1 MKKIVLI
8 FTFFITSLLYSNEL
22 QTVYSYQNALYKA
35 KQENKLV
42 MVMMSYHGC
51 PVCDYMKDIVFERPN
66 VLDYLNKHF
75 LVVIKDIEKD
85 YYPQRFSAI
94 DSPTFFFIDPMTLH
108 DLIPKKTGGFRPE
121 QFLSI
126 LHEATG
132 EAEQNSAISPQDDN
146 GTIAPCPH
154 NAPCQEK
161 KKVHL

>member
-8 FTFFITSLLYSNEL
+8 FTLFISSLLYSNEL

-51 PVCDYMKDIVFERPN
+51 PVCDYMKDIVFERPK
-66 VLDYLNKHF
+66 VLEYLNQHF
-75 LVVIKDIEKD
+75 FVVIKDIEKD
-85 YYPQRFSAI
+85 YYPQRFSSI

-108 DLIPKKTGGFRPE
+108 DVIPKKVGGFRPD

-132 EAEQNSAISPQDDN
+132 EAERNMATPPQDEN
-146 GTIAPCPH
+146 LTIAPCSH
-154 NAPCQEK
+154 GLPCKEK
-161 KKVHL
+161 PKVKL